1 MFKKFAAE
9 AFGLSDIGII
19 VPPSDYAKVDADD
32 YLFHED
38 EERIFFLI
46 KSRKDEYCF
55 TNLALI
61 HVDGE
66 SAISAKRMI
75 KRYEYATNA
84 VSAVAIETAGTID
97 LDIELKFQLGDQAF
111 TIDVRKDHLE
121 SLKDIYKALYTIG
134 KLQRKDAMARE
145 NATTAA
151 SVLGSMLKLNGA
163 LTPEAVGQH
172 YRAIVDEL
180 NSAVLDRFLR
190 RDYAAVFERYIRE

>member
-9 AFGLSDIGII
+9 AFGLSDIGVI
-19 VPPSDYAKVDADD
+19 VPPSDYSKVDADD

-38 EERIFFLI
+38 AERIFFLI

-84 VSAVAIETAGTID
+84 VGAVSIETAGTID
-97 LDIELKFQLGDQAF
+97 LDIELKFTLGDQVF
-111 TIDVRKDHLE
+111 SIDVRKDHLE

-145 NATTAA
+145 NAMTAA
-151 SVLGSMLKLNGA
+151 GVLGSMLKLNGTMA
-163 LTPEAVGQH
+163 PDAVGQH
-172 YRAIVDEL
+172 YRALVDEL
-180 NSAVLDRFLR
+180 NAAVLDRHLR
-190 RDYAAVFERYIRE
+190 RDYASVFEKYIRE